1 MAKRW
6 VFFSP
11 NKILQAEIA
20 SKLKISHLL
29 AQVLINRGIIDVASA
44 KSFLQPQVAALG
56 DPSHLPDIEKASI
69 RINEAVRKKEK
80 IVIYGDYD
88 VDGLSATALMY
99 RCLKLLGAQ
108 VSYYIPERLEEGYG
122 LNTDAIK
129 KLKEGGADVILTV
142 DCGINACREADV
154 AREGDIDLIITDHHQ
169 PGCEIPD
176 AFAIVNPKL
185 SSSQYIFSGLSG
197 VGIAFKL
204 AWAIGQ
210 QYSPQKK
217 VSS

>member
-1 MAKRW
+1 
-6 VFFSP
+6 
-11 NKILQAEIA
+11 IA

-44 KSFLQPQVAALG
+44 KSFLQPQIAALG

-99 RCLKLLGAQ
+99 RCLKLIGAH

-122 LNTDAIK
+122 LNIDAIK
-129 KLKEGGADVILTV
+129 KFKEGGAGVILTV
-142 DCGINACREADV
+142 DCG
-154 AREGDIDLIITDHHQ
+154 
-169 PGCEIPD
+169 
-176 AFAIVNPKL
+176 
-185 SSSQYIFSGLSG
+185 
-197 VGIAFKL
+197 
-204 AWAIGQ
+204 
-210 QYSPQKK
+210 
-217 VSS
+217 